1 LGSKNME
8 YPHWIMIG
16 GALLLVVGLVG
27 TALQRRRAPA
37 DLSNLERGE
46 ATDGQPVSPPE
57 FLKQGGS
64 RAPVGSRG
72 VDQTENRQ

>member
-1 LGSKNME
+1 ME
-8 YPHWIMIG
+8 YPHWLMIG

-27 TALQRRRAPA
+27 TALQRRQAAA

-57 FLKQGGS
+57 FLEQGGS
-64 RAPVGSRG
+64 RAVVGSRG
-72 VDQTENRQ
+72 GGQTENRK